1 MMDLPSPT
9 NPGDLTGGSLG
20 LPGDTANLSGGG
32 GTVDLQPNSS
42 NTYALFENQSIWSL
56 NNSGS
61 ESSNLLS
68 WTMLG
73 AAQQQAKNPNQ

>member
-1 MMDLPSPT
+1 MMDHPSPT
-9 NPGDLTGGSLG
+9 SPGDLTGSLG
-20 LPGDTANLSGGG
+20 LPGDSISG
-32 GTVDLQPNSS
+32 GTVDLQPNPS

-68 WTMLG
+68 WAMLG
-73 AAQQQAKNPNQ
+73 AAQQQAKNPN